1 MNASYMSI
9 SEHAQVF
16 FIVFICARMNISSQ
30 ISACECRSACV
41 NSSYMCVNE
50 RAKVFLVL
58 CICVSVERAGGEQY
72 LSE

>member
-1 MNASYMSI
+1 MRKCFSS
-9 SEHAQVF
+9 
-16 FIVFICARMNISSQ
+16 MNISSQ